1 MNATIAALLM
11 KMEVWAARRPEVIA
25 VALVGS
31 YAAGTEQPDSDVDLI
46 VLTRDPHR
54 QLGDR
59 DWLDEFGVTR
69 SIAVE
74 RWGMVTSLR
83 VGYEEGTEVELGIA
97 LPRWAWA
104 DPVDEGTAAVVR
116 SGMRPLYDPD
126 EVLERL
132 IIAVASS
139 Q

>member
-1 MNATIAALLM
+1 MNTTIAALLTKVEM
-11 KMEVWAARRPEVIA
+11 WAARRPEVVA

-31 YAAGTEQPDSDVDLI
+31 HAEGTERPDFDVDLV

-59 DWLDEFGVTR
+59 DWLDEFGVAR

-83 VGYEEGTEVELGIA
+83 VGYEEGTEVEIGIA
-97 LPRWAWA
+97 LPGWAWT

-116 SGMRPLYDPD
+116 AGIRPLYDPD

-132 IIAVASS
+132 IAAVASS